1 VLRGV
6 ESLLKQWALVKQVIK
21 NARESQGLVSKI
33 WFTVPSVLAAGGPGH
48 YDSTPAA
55 SNAISG
61 TPSRRLGARS
71 GGHCR
76 DHPGEELFSGAEAGF
91 DSELNYEP
99 IHTKVPFRTAVEER
113 MGGEGYRDVRLKPT

>member
-1 VLRGV
+1 MSESPKAWYLKYGSLSLRY
-6 ESLLKQWALVKQVIK
+6 LQ
-21 NARESQGLVSKI
+21 
-33 WFTVPSVLAAGGPGH
+33 LAARGPGH
-48 YDSTPAA
+48 YGSTQAMSRGFREPAA

-61 TPSRRLGARS
+61 TPGAGGRLGARS

-99 IHTKVPFRTAVEER
+99 IHTKVPFRTAGEER
-113 MGGEGYRDVRLKPT
+113 MGGEGYRDVRLKLT